1 MKNFDEQIDITKN
14 IKMIEMLKY
23 QILNSVADLHSTFI
37 QNTEQDEKKEI
48 FSDLIILTYILANR
62 LNINPLDLEN
72 KIIKKLK
79 LAVLDEKDNFNEDI
93 KELLR
98 YFN

>member
-37 QNTEQDEKKEI
+37 QNTDQEEKKEI

-62 LNINPLDLEN
+62 LSISPLDLEN